1 VNHAGPPDRL
11 LPILRDVQARAAER
25 RRVHP
30 LAALRTE
37 VRPDP
42 ARRARFV
49 AGLRGAPGGFGL
61 IAECK
66 RRSPSAGALDA
77 ATPLAERAQSYAR
90 GGADALSILTEADHF
105 AGRLEDLAATAAA
118 GLPRLRKD
126 FLLDEGMVR
135 ESLPAGADA
144 VLLIAECLP
153 GAQLSELRALAGE
166 LGLAVLIEAH
176 DAGQLERAIA
186 AEPDCVGVNARDLS
200 SFAVDVQRAAALL
213 RQIPARFLRVAESGL
228 SAVDDLRQVRAA
240 GADAALIGTALMQAA
255 DPAALLRGWR
265 AFVAPP
271 RVKVCGITRPED
283 ARAAIAAGADALG
296 VVFAPSPR
304 RVDAA
309 RAAAIVQAAG
319 RTPVAGVFV
328 DAPRAEVESLIRAT
342 GIAAV
347 QLCGQEHPEDF
358 LRLTVPIWRRLAV
371 AEPAASLELRRWLPL
386 AALFVLDHPSSPG
399 GSGQTV
405 DPAWARALAA
415 QAPCLLA
422 GGMGPAN
429 AAAAAAAVRP
439 HGLDASSR
447 LESAPG
453 LKDPALVKEFVL
465 AARHGLL

>member
-1 VNHAGPPDRL
+1 MNRDAPPDRL
-11 LPILRDVQARAAER
+11 LPILRDVRARAADR
-25 RRVHP
+25 RQRQP
-30 LAALRTE
+30 LDALR
-37 VRPDP
+37 VANRPDP
-42 ARRARFV
+42 ARRARFI
-49 AGLRGAPGGFGL
+49 AALRGARGGFGL

-66 RRSPSAGALDA
+66 RRSPSAGALDSSTA
-77 ATPLAERAQSYAR
+77 PAERTQAYAR

-105 AGRLEDLAATAAA
+105 DGRLDDLAAAASA

-126 FLLDEGMVR
+126 FLLDEGMVL

-176 DAGQLERAIA
+176 AADQLERAIA
-186 AEPDCVGVNARDLS
+186 AAPDCVGVNARDLS
-200 SFAVDVQRAAALL
+200 SFVIDLERAAALL
-213 RQIPARFLRVAESGL
+213 RQIPARFVRVAESGL
-228 SAVDDLRQVRAA
+228 QSVDDLRRVRAA

-255 DPAALLRGWR
+255 DPAARLRGWR
-265 AFVAPP
+265 AFLAPP
-271 RVKVCGITRPED
+271 RVKVCGITRVED

-296 VVFAPSPR
+296 VIFAPSPR

-319 RTPVAGVFV
+319 ATPVAGVFV
-328 DAPRAEVESLIRAT
+328 DAPRAEVESLVDAT

-347 QLCGQEHPEDF
+347 QLCGQERPEDF
-358 LRLTVPIWRRLAV
+358 SRLTVPVWRRLAV
-371 AEPAASLELRRWLPL
+371 EEPAASLELRRWLPL

-405 DPAWARALAA
+405 DPTLARALSA

-453 LKDPALVKEFVL
+453 LKDSALVKEFVL